1 MRAYK
6 SVAAIAETFVF
17 VYLGMAML
25 SNPNPN
31 PHPPPHP
38 SPHLALNLTLALALA
53 PTLALALTRHGDG
66 LLPHPIAHLF
76 AQPAPRRPARLLRR
90 QAALTHPTL

>member
-31 PHPPPHP
+31 PHPHPHP
-38 SPHLALNLTLALALA
+38 SPHPSPN
-53 PTLALALTRHGDG
+53 PN
-66 LLPHPIAHLF
+66 PHPRQADPSSLATKTLRRLGFPADMESLRSLGAEDPAHL
-76 AQPAPRRPARLLRR
+76 PI
-90 QAALTHPTL
+90 